1 MCIRDRLYADHTNP
15 MVQALMEMM
24 YNTDRVL
31 IIIQQNGGNDGL
43 NTIFP
48 LDQYDNLKAARS
60 NMLMPATSILKLTD
74 KTGIHPAMEGVYNL
88 FKDGK
93 AGVVQ
98 SVGYPSFNYSHF
110 RATDIWLTGSDADE
124 YLDSGWAGRYLN
136 YEYPNYPVGFPNTT
150 MPDPLAIRVG
160 ESVGLGLQM
169 MGVNTVSYTH
179 LSNDEKGRKTVL
191 DIVQPKINERVYPI
205 GRLDRMTTGLLILT
219 NDGELAKTLS
229 HPSSE
234 VRKVYSAVLN
244 KALGLTDLDKIAKG
258 VELEDGK
265 ANIDGISYIDGA
277 PKNEIGITLHS
288 GKNRIV
294 RRIFESLGY
303 DVVKLDRVS
312 FAGLTK
318 KDLPRGHFR
327 HLTEKE
333 VTLLK
338 HFGNRKKK

>member
-1 MCIRDRLYADHTNP
+1 MLTPNIILRIFTILTSHPLKTNKNKDHKSERSDRSFKPEKTFKPKKKKEVARKTVHAGDKPNVNASSNTSSPDDIRLNKYVAQCGIASRRAADELIQNGKIWVNGIEVREPGTRIKIK
-15 MVQALMEMM
+15 
-24 YNTDRVL
+24 DRVTYQGKL
-31 IIIQQNGGNDGL
+31 LKPEQNMVYILMNKPKD
-43 NTIFP
+43 TI
-48 LDQYDNLKAARS
+48 
-60 NMLMPATSILKLTD
+60 
-74 KTGIHPAMEGVYNL
+74 
-88 FKDGK
+88 
-93 AGVVQ
+93 
-98 SVGYPSFNYSHF
+98 
-110 RATDIWLTGSDADE
+110 
-124 YLDSGWAGRYLN
+124 
-136 YEYPNYPVGFPNTT
+136 TT
-150 MPDPLAIRVG
+150 
-160 ESVGLGLQM
+160 
-169 MGVNTVSYTH
+169 
-179 LSNDEKGRKTVL
+179 SNDEKGRKTVL
-191 DIVQPKINERVYPI
+191 DIVQPKIKERVYPI

>member
-1 MCIRDRLYADHTNP
+1 LLTPNIILRIFTVLTSHPLKTNKNKDHKSERSDRSFKPEKTFKPKKKKEVARKTVHAGDKPNVNASSNTSSPDDIRLNKYVAKCGIASRRAADELIQNGKIWVNGIEVREPGTRIKIK
-15 MVQALMEMM
+15 
-24 YNTDRVL
+24 DRVTYQGKL
-31 IIIQQNGGNDGL
+31 LKPEQNMVYILMNKPKD
-43 NTIFP
+43 TI
-48 LDQYDNLKAARS
+48 
-60 NMLMPATSILKLTD
+60 
-74 KTGIHPAMEGVYNL
+74 
-88 FKDGK
+88 
-93 AGVVQ
+93 
-98 SVGYPSFNYSHF
+98 
-110 RATDIWLTGSDADE
+110 
-124 YLDSGWAGRYLN
+124 
-136 YEYPNYPVGFPNTT
+136 TT
-150 MPDPLAIRVG
+150 
-160 ESVGLGLQM
+160 
-169 MGVNTVSYTH
+169 
-179 LSNDEKGRKTVL
+179 SNDEKGRKTVL
-191 DIVQPKINERVYPI
+191 DIVQPKIKERVYPI

-244 KALGLTDLDKIAKG
+244 KALGLSDLDKIAKG